1 MLIAPNVIWNALH
14 QFDTLNHTRGLVS
27 TGSIGFKPG
36 KGLEFIAAQ
45 FAVFGPVV
53 FRFLLAIIFG
63 WNNSELSREDRWMLA
78 FSIRLS
84 L

>member
-1 MLIAPNVIWNALH
+1 MAIAGLLIAPNVIWNALH

-27 TGSIGFKPG
+27 TGSIGFKPS

-53 FRFLLAIIFG
+53 FGFLLAIIFG
-63 WNNSELSREDRWMLA
+63 WNNSELS
-78 FSIRLS
+78 
-84 L
+84 